1 MNKSIFAIFILCN
14 FALACVCL
22 PQIKAAY
29 DKVATH
35 IQKYVG
41 GQTKEIKN
49 IIKNTQEISSTIE
62 EQNRLLEKWIA
73 AEKANTL
80 KQKELLFHIK
90 KKNHIID

>member
-1 MNKSIFAIFILCN
+1 MNKGIFSIFILCN
-14 FALACVCL
+14 LALACVCL

-35 IQKYVG
+35 IKKYVG
-41 GQTKEIKN
+41 GQTKELES
-49 IIKNTQEISSTIE
+49 IIKDTQEINSKIE

-73 AEKANTL
+73 AEKASTL